1 MKITLQNLTMQ
12 SDFFI
17 LTKYPHMVYI
27 LLTDIP
33 LKGIRIMKNLFS
45 VISIF
50 YISREDSL

>member
-33 LKGIRIMKNLFS
+33 LQGICIMKNLF
-45 VISIF
+45 F
-50 YISREDSL
+50 RYIHILHLQGG